1 MEGIVVEIIP
11 GIHQIKLP
19 IPFSIF
25 EKVGEI
31 VAESNIYLIRG
42 DDGWLLVDTGWNDPQ
57 TFKVLEEG
65 VKQIGIDFQDISQ
78 IVVTHFHFDHFG
90 LAGKLRQMS
99 GAKVALHQKE
109 SPFIELRNIP
119 REQKIQGMKDWL
131 FKNGVP
137 ENEIPDD
144 DYSMEMESPDIYL
157 SGGETINIG
166 SFSFEVIWTPGH
178 SPGHICL
185 YDREKRL
192 LITGD
197 HIIAEITPAISAYP
211 LSGSNPLGDYLNS
224 IGNLK
229 ELDVEL
235 VLPGH
240 GNHFNYFQRRI
251 NEIIQHHRERKE
263 AILDILKDGP
273 MVAYE
278 IASKV
283 PWIPQKG
290 GVLWQ
295 ELDTFNRR
303 MALMETLAHLG
314 LLEQEAEVTNV
325 TTPDYWK
332 RNEK

>member
-1 MEGIVVEIIP
+1 VEIIP
-11 GIHQIKLP
+11 GIHQLQLP
-19 IPFSIF
+19 IPFTVF
-25 EKVGEI
+25 GEVGEI
-31 VAESNIYLIRG
+31 VAESNVYLIRG
-42 DDGWLLVDTGWNDPQ
+42 DIGWLLVDTGWDDPQ
-57 TFKVLEEG
+57 TFGVLEKG
-65 VKQIGIDFQDISQ
+65 VKQIGISFEDIYQ

-90 LAGKLRQMS
+90 LAGKLRKLS
-99 GAKVALHQKE
+99 GAKLALHQKE

-119 REQKIQGMKDWL
+119 KEQKVQGMKDWL
-131 FKNGVP
+131 SKNGVP
-137 ENEIPDD
+137 ENEIPDTD
-144 DYSMEMESPDIYL
+144 FSMEMESPDIFF
-157 SGGETINIG
+157 SGGEKLSTG
-166 SFSFEVIWTPGH
+166 FFDFEVIWTPGH

-185 YDREKRL
+185 YERKRGL
-192 LITGD
+192 LISGD
-197 HIIAEITPAISAYP
+197 HLIAEITPEISLYP

-224 IGNLK
+224 LRNLK
-229 ELDVEL
+229 KLDVEL

-240 GNHFNYFQRRI
+240 GYHFNYFQRRI

-263 AILDILKDGP
+263 AILEILKDGP

-295 ELDTFNRR
+295 ELDSFNRR

-314 LLEQEAEVTNV
+314 LLEEEEKVEKVTA
-325 TTPDYWK
+325 PDYWK